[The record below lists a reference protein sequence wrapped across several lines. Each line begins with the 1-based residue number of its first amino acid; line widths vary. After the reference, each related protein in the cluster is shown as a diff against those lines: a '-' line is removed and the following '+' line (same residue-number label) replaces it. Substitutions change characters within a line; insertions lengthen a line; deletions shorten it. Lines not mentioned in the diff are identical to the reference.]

1 MDIYY
6 TFIMWVH
13 VFVKCKVE
21 VSSLTI
27 IVVLDSRFLIFL
39 HFEFLIKTLL
49 NFGSIL
55 LVYRLGKVNILDI
68 RAVLTQLLNLAIVA
82 VL

>member
-1 MDIYY
+1 
-6 TFIMWVH
+6 MWVH

-21 VSSLTI
+21 VSSLTV
-27 IVVLDSRFLIFL
+27 IVVFDSRFLIFL

>member
-1 MDIYY
+1 
-6 TFIMWVH
+6 MWVH
-13 VFVKCKVE
+13 LFVKCKVE
-21 VSSLTI
+21 VSGLTL
-27 IVVLDSRFLIFL
+27 IVLLDCRFLIFL

-55 LVYRLGKVNILDI
+55 LVYRLSKVNILDI

>member
-1 MDIYY
+1 MDICH
-6 TFIMWVH
+6 TFVMWVH